1 MYAFVVQGPD
11 RQVAPRDRGRA
22 RRRGERLHLAEAV
35 DVVAQE
41 RSVLLD
47 DHHRHLVEADRRV
60 GVVVAVAGEPR
71 RRQRLAQPA
80 RPVGLGEAVRPD
92 PDRGVDED
100 QGSVLVHRHEVDPA
114 DALGPLPGLVDD
126 LVALALE
133 EGLDR
138 AHRLFLH
145 VVHVLLLR
153 L

>member
-1 MYAFVVQGPD
+1 M
-11 RQVAPRDRGRA
+11 
-22 RRRGERLHLAEAV
+22 
-35 DVVAQE
+35 
-41 RSVLLD
+41 
-47 DHHRHLVEADRRV
+47 
-60 GVVVAVAGEPR
+60 EPCR
-71 RRQRLAQPA
+71 KSGTA

-92 PDRGVDED
+92 ADRGVDEH

-114 DALGPLPGLVDD
+114 DAPGASPGLVDD